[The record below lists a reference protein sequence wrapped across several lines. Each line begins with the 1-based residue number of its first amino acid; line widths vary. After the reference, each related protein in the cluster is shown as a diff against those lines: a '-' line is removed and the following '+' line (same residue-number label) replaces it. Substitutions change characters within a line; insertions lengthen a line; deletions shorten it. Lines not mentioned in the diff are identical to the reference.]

1 VDRVLRC
8 ECGFEAR
15 ASDEEGLVAEVRRHA
30 VEAHGMELSRDD
42 ALLLA
47 FRAELDRHANG
58 PSLPPDEQT
67 DKEER

>member
-30 VEAHGMELSRDD
+30 NETHGMALSHDD

-47 FRAELDRHANG
+47 FRAELDQHTGRS
-58 PSLPPDEQT
+58 PSSPDSDT
-67 DKEER
+67 DEEER

>member
-15 ASDEEGLVAEVRRHA
+15 AVDEEGLAVQVRRHA
-30 VEAHGMELSRDD
+30 TETHGMALSHDD

-47 FRAELDRHANG
+47 FRAEYELHADAG
-58 PSLPPDEQT
+58 PSSPDNRT
-67 DKEER
+67 DEEER